1 MLHVFGFITF
11 GYDKILPQMASSLYK
26 RCNEYGM
33 SHQLREKSVSV
44 EGNRSASETFRSI
57 EEEVSRAALAA
68 HFGKRK
74 IWTLKKARAK

>member
-1 MLHVFGFITF
+1 MFSVSLRSSMIETCLKWSVLAT
-11 GYDKILPQMASSLYK
+11 YDVMYM
-26 RCNEYGM
+26 EYLLN
-33 SHQLREKSVSV
+33 LREKSISV

>member
-1 MLHVFGFITF
+1 MHLIRNSTCIQYVLVITHH
-11 GYDKILPQMASSLYK
+11 
-26 RCNEYGM
+26 R
-33 SHQLREKSVSV
+33 REKSVSV
-44 EGNRSASETFRSI
+44 EGNRSGPESPRSI